1 MKISYRSQT
10 CTAEGAFEI
19 LAKAN
24 ALEREK
30 GIKVMHLEIGEPD
43 FATPKN
49 IREACKKAIDDGYTH
64 YTPARGIPE
73 LREAVSEH

>member
-30 GIKVMHLEIGEPD
+30 GIKVIHLEIGEPD
-43 FATPKN
+43 FTTPKN
-49 IREACKKAIDDGYTH
+49 IREACKKPSMKVILITLLQQ
-64 YTPARGIPE
+64 E
-73 LREAVSEH
+73 CQNSEKL